1 MNFNSG
7 SGGLMLVAL
16 AAVWFLVF
24 LPSLHGRS
32 KDATSES
39 VDRSSRRALLNEN
52 VSSLVASQARTA
64 RLSKQV
70 FALLSITSGL
80 ASIASVFQGSAV
92 AALVLAAAVAG
103 FVALSRL
110 ANNRLNRILVSGSN
124 RRNKISS
131 GLSGSVEK
139 TVEPDVEIEDRRWTP
154 NETPKQGLLNRVGTL
169 ESPTLA
175 DVVEIEFP
183 GELDSKALDEMLR
196 RRRAI

>member
-1 MNFNSG
+1 
-7 SGGLMLVAL
+7 MLVAL

-24 LPSLHGRS
+24 LPSLTGKGKESR
-32 KDATSES
+32 SES
-39 VDRSSRRALLNEN
+39 LDRSTRRALLNEN
-52 VSSLVASQARTA
+52 VSPRVASSARTA

-70 FALLSITSGL
+70 FALLSIASGI
-80 ASIASVFQGSAV
+80 ASIVSVFQGSAL
-92 AALVLAAAVAG
+92 AALVSAAAVAG
-103 FVALSRL
+103 FVAASRL
-110 ANNRLNRILVSGSN
+110 ANRRLNRILVSGSN

-139 TVEPDVEIEDRRWTP
+139 IVEPDVEIEDRRWTP
-154 NETPKQGLLNRVGTL
+154 NENPKQGLLNRVGTL

-183 GELDSKALDEMLR
+183 GELDSKALDEILR

>member
-1 MNFNSG
+1 
-7 SGGLMLVAL
+7 MLVAL

-24 LPSLHGRS
+24 LPSLTGKS
-32 KDATSES
+32 KESRSES
-39 VDRSSRRALLNEN
+39 LDRSTRRALLNEN
-52 VSSLVASQARTA
+52 VSPRVASSARVA

-70 FALLSITSGL
+70 FALLSIFSGI
-80 ASIASVFQGSAV
+80 ASIVSVFQGTAV